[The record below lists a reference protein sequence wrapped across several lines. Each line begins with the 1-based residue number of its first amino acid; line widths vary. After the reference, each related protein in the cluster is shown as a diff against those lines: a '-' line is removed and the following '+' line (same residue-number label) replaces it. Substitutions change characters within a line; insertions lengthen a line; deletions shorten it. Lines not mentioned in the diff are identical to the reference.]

1 MKKVHK
7 VETLDLTDSITPE
20 MRHYVA
26 AMRDGFFEPPVT
38 DDGMEIWHGLV
49 LADRTRLRAI
59 YDETRPFGLQD
70 QPVAT
75 FASWDSTI
83 NTGRE
88 LAPSN
93 MITDVTVQASH
104 RRRGLMN
111 ALMTTDLDEAR
122 ERGAVFSAL
131 TATDARIYS
140 RFGFGVSAT
149 ARSIELNTGP
159 RFQMVTEPTGR
170 VVFADPFEI
179 IDVRRAIFDEFHQQQ
194 FWSVERAHHYWL
206 TGFNWRTQAK
216 ESQRAAIHMDESG
229 KPDGFVTFVAEDD
242 RLVIRDLLGL
252 SITAELELL
261 RMLAHAEGHE
271 QVLWPR
277 CYNRRHPLTW
287 ALSDHRVAKT
297 VSEYDTVWVRIM
309 DVERALAM
317 RAFDNDGRATIAVDD
332 PMGHVSGTYALEVQG
347 GVASVER
354 SNAEPDVTMPLATLS
369 AIYSGLAHPVEL
381 AAAGSIDGSPENL
394 MRVGNLFVKD
404 LPGISAAIF

>member
-7 VETLDLTDSITPE
+7 VETLELTDSISRE
-20 MRHYVA
+20 MRDYVA

-38 DDGMEIWHGLV
+38 DDGLEVWHHLV

-59 YDETRPFGLQD
+59 YDETRPFGLRGH
-70 QPVAT
+70 PVAT

-149 ARSIELNTGP
+149 ARSIELDTGP

-170 VVFADPFEI
+170 VVFADPAEI
-179 IDVRRAIFDEFHQQQ
+179 ISERRAIFDTFHRQQ
-194 FWSVERAHHYWL
+194 FWSVERANHYWVA
-206 TGFNWRTQAK
+206 GFDWKTQTT
-216 ESQRAAIHMDESG
+216 EHQRAAIHLDADG
-229 KPDGFVTFVAEDD
+229 NPDGFVVFVVRDD
-242 RLVIRDLLGL
+242 HLLIRDLLGL
-252 SITAELELL
+252 GIAAELELL
-261 RMLAHAEGHE
+261 RILAHTEGHE
-271 QVLWPR
+271 KVLWPR

-287 ALSDHRVAKT
+287 ALTDHRVAKT

-317 RAFDNDGRATIAVDD
+317 RSFDNDGHATIAVDD
-332 PMGHVSGTYALEVQG
+332 PMGQVSGNYAVEVQG
-347 GVASVER
+347 GMAVVER
-354 SNAEPDVTMPLATLS
+354 STAEPDVTLQLATLP
-369 AIYSGLAHPVEL
+369 ALYSGLAHPVEL
-381 AAAGSIDGSPENL
+381 AAAGTIEGSREGL